1 MLDTSKELINLNR
14 RGALRQQMAERLPAD
29 HVEDAA
35 EIAEAYLY
43 LMRHRATH
51 RASARRIGGAVLAH
65 SHFNGPLSN
74 DPFNPQKA
82 SPTHAFRIF

>member
-14 RGALRQQMAERLPAD
+14 RGALRQQMAERLSVD

-43 LMRHRATH
+43 LMRHRATP
-51 RASARRIGGAVLAH
+51 RASARRTGGAVLVH
-65 SHFNGPLSN
+65 SHFNGPLSRG
-74 DPFNPQKA
+74 PFNSQKA
-82 SPTHAFRIF
+82 SPAHDFRIF